1 LVVSL
6 SPRALLIALLLVV
19 PRLLPAQ
26 GKVEISVPLPELEKR
41 VHADSN
47 DAAAHYNVAIG
58 YWSAKRW
65 DEADRELRKAVA
77 LQPRFAEPHL
87 ALAYLPQVRDPH
99 MFDPYRDQGRIPIS
113 SLPEKIQDAIKQN
126 RDEYRWAFMMDP
138 MVDLRMIA
146 ASSNGMDYRLQDALF
161 GSWIGKYFAG
171 RDECAAG
178 KYAEC
183 ENTLTLVIDEIGKIA
198 KKGDPVPTD
207 AYWYRGLAAAHVKHF
222 DAAIADFNKL
232 ISRDEA
238 MVKKVEEKGLI
249 RAPMQT
255 NEYRYFLALFLQA
268 GGKTEEAILTY
279 RKAIEN
285 DLGLYMA
292 HVRLADI
299 YEGRKELP
307 KAIEERRNAI
317 SANPDDPS
325 LQMDLGVTLGKAG
338 DFAGAETALK
348 AATDGLPR
356 DFSAWYWLGIAEQQL
371 GQKAAAK
378 DAFQRVVALAPSRV
392 AELTAKANQHLATLQ

>member
-1 LVVSL
+1 MSPSRSL
-6 SPRALLIALLLVV
+6 LLIAALAIA

-26 GKVEISVPLPELEKR
+26 GKVEISVPLSELEKR

-47 DAAAHYNVAIG
+47 DAAAHYNVAVG

-65 DEADRELRKAVA
+65 DDADRELRAAVA

-87 ALAYLPQVRDPH
+87 ALAFLPRARDPH
-99 MFDPYRDQGRIPIS
+99 MLDQYRDQGRVLIS
-113 SLPEKIQDAIKQN
+113 SMPEKIQAALKQHT
-126 RDEYRWAFMMDP
+126 DEYRWAFMMDP

-146 ASSNGMDYRLQDALF
+146 AGSTGMDSWTSEYIHS
-161 GSWIGKYFAG
+161 SWIGKYYG
-171 RDECAAG
+171 GLEECETG
-178 KYAEC
+178 KYADC
-183 ENTLTLVIDEIGKIA
+183 ENTLGGVIHDLLQEYKKDES
-198 KKGDPVPTD
+198 VPAD
-207 AYWYRGLAAAHVKHF
+207 AYWYSGLAAAHVKHY
-222 DAAIADFNKL
+222 DAAVADFNKL

-249 RAPMQT
+249 RAPLHT

-268 GGKTEEAILTY
+268 NGKTDEAIATY
-279 RKAIEN
+279 KKAIEN

-292 HVRLADI
+292 HVRLAEI
-299 YEGRKELP
+299 YEGRKDLP

-317 SANPDDPS
+317 NANPDDPS

-338 DFAGAETALK
+338 DFADAETALH

-356 DFSAWYWLGIAEQQL
+356 DFSAWYWLGIAQQQL
-371 GQKAAAK
+371 GRKPEAK
-378 DAFQRVVALAPSRV
+378 HDFERVIALAPSRV
-392 AELTAKANQHLATLQ
+392 PDLIAKANQRLATLQ

>member
-1 LVVSL
+1 MRHALAILAMSL
-6 SPRALLIALLLVV
+6 LAAPLA
-19 PRLLPAQ
+19 AQ

-47 DAAAHYNVAIG
+47 DAAAHYNVAVG

-65 DEADRELRKAVA
+65 DEADRELRAAVA

-87 ALAYLPQVRDPH
+87 ALAFLPFVRDQH
-99 MFDPYRDQGRIPIS
+99 MFDAYRDQSRVLIS
-113 SLPEKIQDAIKQN
+113 SLPEKTQAAIKQ
-126 RDEYRWAFMMDP
+126 RTDQYRWAFMMDP

-146 ASSNGMDYRLQDALF
+146 ASSTGTDYRVQDLLY
-161 GSWIGKYFAG
+161 GSAVGKYIDG
-171 RDECAAG
+171 RDQCAAG
-178 KYAEC
+178 KYADC
-183 ENTLTLVIDEIGKIA
+183 ENTMTIVIDEFLKMY
-198 KKGDPVPTD
+198 KKEERVPTD
-207 AYWYRGLAAAHVKHF
+207 AYWYAGLAAAHVKHF
-222 DAAIADFNKL
+222 DVAITDFNKL
-232 ISRDEA
+232 ISRDET
-238 MVKKVEEKGLI
+238 MVKQVEEKGLI
-249 RAPMQT
+249 RAPLRT
-255 NEYRYFLALFLQA
+255 NEYRYFLALFQQA
-268 GGKTEEAILTY
+268 AGKTDSAIATY

-299 YEGRKELP
+299 YEGRKELH

-317 SANPDDPS
+317 NANPDDPS

-338 DFAGAETALK
+338 DFADAETALK

-371 GQKAAAK
+371 GRKAEAK
-378 DAFQRVVALAPSRV
+378 KAFEQVIALAPSRV
-392 AELTAKANQHLATLQ
+392 PDLIVKANQRLATLQ